1 MNISRAE
8 QSMIKYTA
16 EQYRMQQIRLEQN
29 RDQYHTKIVERR
41 NYEREIAE
49 RVSRNIRLD
58 LDKGRNIDIKC

>member
-49 RVSRNIRLD
+49 RVLRNIRLD
-58 LDKGRNIDIKC
+58 LDKGRNIDIEC